1 MGEHGKLALARVA
14 LLQTL
19 RTQPEGVRFQIVIY
33 DGTARAL
40 FPGTECVPATAANIE
55 AVAARLLDREAMG
68 RSNHIVALQT
78 AARFRPDAI
87 LLLTDAGGL
96 GRDQLRAG
104 LARLEKPAFVFL
116 VRISASRIDPP
127 IELR

>member
-1 MGEHGKLALARVA
+1 MGEYGKLGLARSA
-14 LLQTL
+14 LLATL
-19 RTQPEGVRFQIVIY
+19 SAQPEGVRFQVIVY
-33 DGTARAL
+33 DGTPRAL

-68 RSNHIVALQT
+68 RSNHIVALQA
-78 AARFRPDAI
+78 AARFRSDAI

-104 LARLEKPAFVFL
+104 LARLEKPASVLL
-116 VRISASRIDPP
+116 VRISASMIDPP